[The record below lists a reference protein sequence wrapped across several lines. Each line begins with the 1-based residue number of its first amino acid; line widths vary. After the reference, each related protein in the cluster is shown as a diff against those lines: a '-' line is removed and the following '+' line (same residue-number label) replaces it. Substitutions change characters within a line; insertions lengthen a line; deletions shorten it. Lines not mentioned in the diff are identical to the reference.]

1 MNFLQAIN
9 NFKSSVNNDSVL
21 SNKWTVLQNNRQI
34 VIPDTKVV
42 NEELEDEF
50 HYLDEDELY
59 YWNLAIDDIINRRA
73 NESYEYY
80 NERCDTYYGLDQYDT
95 FAKEAMLNKEYL
107 ENYPL
112 NDEDEEY
119 YEEEEEV

>member
-9 NFKSSVNNDSVL
+9 NFKSTTSNYSVL

-34 VIPDTKVV
+34 VIPNTKAVTK
-42 NEELEDEF
+42 ELEDEF

-80 NERCDTYYGLDQYDT
+80 NDRSMTHYGIDQYDT

-107 ENYPL
+107 EKYPL
-112 NDEDEEY
+112 YDEDEDY
-119 YEEEEEV
+119 YDEE

>member
-34 VIPDTKVV
+34 VIPDTKVA

-50 HYLDEDELY
+50 HYLDENELY

-80 NERCDTYYGLDQYDT
+80 NDRSNTYYGLDQYDT
-95 FAKEAMLNKEYL
+95 FAKEGMLNKQYL

-112 NDEDEEY
+112 NDEYEDEEY
-119 YEEEEEV
+119 YEEE

>member
-1 MNFLQAIN
+1 MNFLQA
-9 NFKSSVNNDSVL
+9 VNNVQKLVKNDSILVTGWSVL
-21 SNKWTVLQNNRQI
+21 ENNRQI
-34 VIPDTKVV
+34 VIPNSKVM
-42 NEELEDEF
+42 NEELEDDF

-59 YWNLAIDDIINRRA
+59 YWNLAIDDIINRRS

-80 NERCDTYYGLDQYDT
+80 NERSKTHYGLDQYDT

-112 NDEDEEY
+112 FDEDEEY
-119 YEEEEEV
+119 YEEE

>member
-9 NFKSSVNNDSVL
+9 SFKSSVNNDSVL

-34 VIPDTKVV
+34 VIPDTKVA

-80 NERCDTYYGLDQYDT
+80 NDRSNTYYGLDQYDT
-95 FAKEAMLNKEYL
+95 FAKEAMLNKQYL

-112 NDEDEEY
+112 NDEYEDEEY
-119 YEEEEEV
+119 YEEE